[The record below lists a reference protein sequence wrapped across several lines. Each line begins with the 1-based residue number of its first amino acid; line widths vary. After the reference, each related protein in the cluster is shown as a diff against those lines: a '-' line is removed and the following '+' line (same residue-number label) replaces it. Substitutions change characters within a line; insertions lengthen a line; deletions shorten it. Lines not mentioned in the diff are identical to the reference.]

1 MTPVEIITP
10 EFEINIKEQGEK
22 TVYRIIDIPQS
33 KIIYEKILDEP
44 YLEVMDKVRTKLME
58 VV

>member
-10 EFEINIKEQGEK
+10 TFEVNVKHHEGK